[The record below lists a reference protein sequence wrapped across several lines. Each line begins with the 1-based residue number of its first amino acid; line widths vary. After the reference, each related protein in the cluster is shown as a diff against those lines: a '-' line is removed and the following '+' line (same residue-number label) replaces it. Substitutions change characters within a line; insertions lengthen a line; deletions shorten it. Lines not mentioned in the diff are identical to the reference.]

1 MQAFLSP
8 FFLCWWVPIG
18 KPRSQ
23 AFQGETVKT
32 GGKNRDDFHCMQ
44 TSLVMSMRF
53 IFGDD

>member
-23 AFQGETVKT
+23 AFQGETVET